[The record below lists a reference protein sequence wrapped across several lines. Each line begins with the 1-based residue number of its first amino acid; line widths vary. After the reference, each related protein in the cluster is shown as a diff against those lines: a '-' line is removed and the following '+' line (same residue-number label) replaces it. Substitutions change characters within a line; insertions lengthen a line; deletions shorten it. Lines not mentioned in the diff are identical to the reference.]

1 MALVKDVA
9 RTAAQ
14 DALDRYWDGQI
25 PVDPARIAQKLGMHV
40 YRAYLADDESGMISK
55 REGEAAEI
63 VINANEPPLRQN
75 FTCAHELGHWF
86 ERERQAD
93 GEYSFVDHRNAK
105 PNDAREWFAEH
116 FAANLLMP
124 SREFMAAVDEGL
136 SVAGLSDRFVVSQPA
151 VRSRLRAL
159 GFNDGRR

>member
-9 RTAAQ
+9 RSAAHR
-14 DALDRYWDGQI
+14 ALQQHWDGQI
-25 PVDPARIAQKLGMHV
+25 PVDPARIAMKLGMRV
-40 YRAYLADDESGMISK
+40 YRAYLDDDESGMISK
-55 REGEAAEI
+55 RAGEPAEI
-63 VINANEPPLRQN
+63 VINANEPLLRQN

-86 ERERQAD
+86 ERERQDD

-124 SREFMAAVDEGL
+124 TREFIAAADEGL
-136 SVAGLSDRFVVSQPA
+136 SVASLSDRFVVSQPA

-159 GFNDGRR
+159 GLLDGGH